1 MGLPSLRLKGD
12 YLAIVS
18 LGFGEIVRVLIQALT
33 SDALYDADEI
43 AQIPWYQFPKYIGGS
58 LGFSSLPF
66 YNSLFWSLGLAGLT
80 MLGKGGG
87 LMAIGQLAGGPVS
100 LAIGV
105 TILGVAS
112 AFKQVVETKGSDV
125 PHMMAA
131 LQKIT
136 TAYTIQIVVLVV
148 SFTGGFIAGALGY
161 R

>member
-1 MGLPSLRLKGD
+1 MTPAATSFEFSTEHNATIGAAGSRARLWGI
-12 YLAIVS
+12 LSIVF
-18 LGFGEIVRVLIQALT
+18 GFVQV
-33 SDALYDADEI
+33 
-43 AQIPWYQFPKYIGGS
+43 
-58 LGFSSLPF
+58 
-66 YNSLFWSLGLAGLT
+66 LAGLT

-131 LQKIT
+131 LQKLT